1 LRIDI
6 VTFLIRRLVSAL
18 ILILALI
25 TVDFFIIH
33 VAPGNPVLFLAGD
46 QAPPAYQQQI
56 YQQLG
61 LGQPLYV
68 QFVTYLGRVLH
79 GNLGQSLIYN
89 QPVLTLVLS
98 RMQNTLLLLVF
109 QLAISFVLGTL
120 LGTFLAM
127 QSSRKTEGA
136 VRVAA
141 LLGYSIPSF
150 WLAEVFALVFGV
162 YLRILPLIGMT
173 SGIGETGFDY
183 VADVLYH
190 LILPGLSLAIG
201 NLVIYMRFTRSGII
215 NELHKDYITT
225 ARAKG
230 LEERTVVLRH
240 ALRNSILPLITA
252 LGLQISYVLTSTVLV
267 ETIFGWPGIG
277 SLLLMAFNTR
287 DYPLISGIF
296 IIAGT
301 FVILVNFGIDVLY
314 GFLDPRVKL
323 K

>member
-1 LRIDI
+1 
-6 VTFLIRRLVSAL
+6 V
-18 ILILALI
+18 
-25 TVDFFIIH
+25 
-33 VAPGNPVLFLAGD
+33 
-46 QAPPAYQQQI
+46 
-56 YQQLG
+56 
-61 LGQPLYV
+61 
-68 QFVTYLGRVLH
+68 
-79 GNLGQSLIYN
+79 
-89 QPVLTLVLS
+89 
-98 RMQNTLLLLVF
+98 
-109 QLAISFVLGTL
+109 
-120 LGTFLAM
+120 

-173 SGIGETGFDY
+173 SGIEETGFDY

-215 NELHKDYITT
+215 NELHKDYVTT

-240 ALRNSILPLITA
+240 ALRNAILPLITA

-267 ETIFGWPGIG
+267 EAIFGWPGIG